1 MRNVDFTALSC
12 AIATVTTTIPAAT
25 TAVAALRANVRP
37 CAIANWNTDAFNTLN
52 SLRSEALNMENEKF
66 VIRYYG
72 KSELA
77 MLYFPDDNKENA
89 LYKLRIELKLNP
101 NLRHLVSKNARRYSP
116 KDVKQILADLGI
128 EGNYEG
134 IDHLVLGLP
143 AKPAATPLPR
153 KADYVRWAE

>member
-1 MRNVDFTALSC
+1 MK
-12 AIATVTTTIPAAT
+12 
-25 TAVAALRANVRP
+25 
-37 CAIANWNTDAFNTLN
+37 
-52 SLRSEALNMENEKF
+52 NEEF

-116 KDVKQILADLGI
+116 KDVKQITDELGDPYWEERKRLEKTGEERRRAEKTETANFFCRI
-128 EGNYEG
+128 FATEIGNPTE
-134 IDHLVLGLP
+134 ILDTPKEITITPRVFSNTPKVMAHSLVNS
-143 AKPAATPLPR
+143 
-153 KADYVRWAE
+153 E

>member
-1 MRNVDFTALSC
+1 MK
-12 AIATVTTTIPAAT
+12 
-25 TAVAALRANVRP
+25 
-37 CAIANWNTDAFNTLN
+37 
-52 SLRSEALNMENEKF
+52 NEEF

-116 KDVKQILADLGI
+116 KDVKQITDELGDPYWEERKRLEKTGEERRRAEKTETANFI
-128 EGNYEG
+128 CRIFASEIGNPTE
-134 IDHLVLGLP
+134 ILDTPKVISNSPRVFPNTPKVTTVL
-143 AKPAATPLPR
+143 TI
-153 KADYVRWAE
+153 

>member
-1 MRNVDFTALSC
+1 MNTCAKCRFYSTFLCYCHRMR
-12 AIATVTTTIPAAT
+12 
-25 TAVAALRANVRP
+25 
-37 CAIANWNTDAFNTLN
+37 
-52 SLRSEALNMENEKF
+52 MKNEDF

-116 KDVKQILADLGI
+116 KDVKQITDELGDP
-128 EGNYEG
+128 Y
-134 IDHLVLGLP
+134 
-143 AKPAATPLPR
+143 
-153 KADYVRWAE
+153 

>member
-1 MRNVDFTALSC
+1 MQDVGFTAHSC
-12 AIATVTTTIPAAT
+12 AIVTATTTIPAAT
-25 TAVAALRANVRP
+25 TTVAVLRANVRP

-52 SLRSEALNMENEKF
+52 SLRSEALNMKNEEF

-116 KDVKQILADLGI
+116 KDVKQITDELGDP
-128 EGNYEG
+128 Y
-134 IDHLVLGLP
+134 
-143 AKPAATPLPR
+143 
-153 KADYVRWAE
+153 

>member
-1 MRNVDFTALSC
+1 MK
-12 AIATVTTTIPAAT
+12 
-25 TAVAALRANVRP
+25 
-37 CAIANWNTDAFNTLN
+37 
-52 SLRSEALNMENEKF
+52 NEEF

-116 KDVKQILADLGI
+116 KDVKQITDELGDPYWEERKRLEKTGEERRRAEKNETANFICRIFASDL
-128 EGNYEG
+128 
-134 IDHLVLGLP
+134 
-143 AKPAATPLPR
+143 R
-153 KADYVRWAE
+153 KSRGDSG